1 MILLSSLGF
10 GTIVFEFVMLILLL
24 ALVYKLYQRESSK
37 LGTLDDMM
45 KTGSLTFFK
54 FLGSITTGLE
64 VINLTISAVY
74 NEVMGP
80 FSASTRYLTI
90 GYLEVFF
97 TFMYI
102 RFCYKAVED
111 NEVWLLSKPKLIQG
125 LFKIWVA
132 IKYSPLFFL
141 AFSVTAGISILYL
154 ENTGSL
160 VMESTGKELFPYIWE
175 AVSIKTV
182 KSPDLSFIEAISKE
196 VLSSLPQ
203 LSAFGLIYFTPFI
216 TLTMVILLILLP
228 TKSTIEMLKR
238 EGLYGDD
245 KKKVDSESDK
255 KSEEKKET
263 TGRRSRSRE
272 RSSGTERSRT
282 TSDKDTDK
290 KEEEDDGGD
299 DGKKSEGDGPASDI
313 IHTVSLSRYLKYMN
327 ESFAD
332 HSFQIDIDE
341 YMDRVFAVCGISED
355 GKIAKIRNH
364 YTAEDVESYINS
376 LGKKGVSPADYY
388 KENILPI
395 VKGSTDMM
403 ESSNGIPNGY
413 LGVHSIKEE
422 YAKYKSEMDDLKTA
436 LEVAT
441 RQYNENKSS
450 DNRDEFQKATDA
462 LNAYKP
468 KFDEAVATYNKKLQQ
483 IIVHFKQMS
492 NVVLNLDL

>member
-24 ALVYKLYQRESSK
+24 ALVYKLYQKESSK

-64 VINLTISAVY
+64 VVNLTISAVY

-111 NEVWLLSKPKLIQG
+111 NEEWLLAKPKLIQG
-125 LFKIWVA
+125 LFKFWIA

-216 TLTMVILLILLP
+216 TLTMVVLLILLP

-245 KKKVDSESDK
+245 KKKVSSDSDK
-255 KSEEKKET
+255 KSDEKKET
-263 TGRRSRSRE
+263 TERRSRSRE
-272 RSSGTERSRT
+272 RVR
-282 TSDKDTDK
+282 KDTDK
-290 KEEEDDGGD
+290 KEEKDDGGD
-299 DGKKSEGDGPASDI
+299 KEKKPEGDDPASDI
-313 IHTVSLSRYLKYMN
+313 IHTVSLSRYLNYMN

-332 HSFQIDIDE
+332 HNFQIDIEE
-341 YMDRVFAVCGISED
+341 YMDRVLAVCGISED
-355 GKIAKIRNH
+355 GKTAKIRNQ
-364 YTAEDVESYINS
+364 YTAEEVESYINS
-376 LGKKGVSPADYY
+376 LGKKGISPADYY
-388 KENILPI
+388 KEHILPI
-395 VKGSTDMM
+395 VKGSTEMM
-403 ESSNGIPNGY
+403 ESSGGIPNGY

-422 YAKYKSEMDDLKTA
+422 YNKHKLEMENLKTA
-436 LEVAT
+436 LEVAKK
-441 RQYNENKSS
+441 QYESEKSDAS
-450 DNRDEFQKATDA
+450 REEFQSATDS
-462 LNAYKP
+462 LNSYKA
-468 KFDEAVATYNKKLQQ
+468 KYDEATATYNKRLQQ

-492 NVVLNLDL
+492 NVELNLDL

>member
-24 ALVYKLYQRESSK
+24 ALVYKFYQRESSK

-80 FSASTRYLTI
+80 FSTSTRYLTI

-290 KEEEDDGGD
+290 KEEEDQLNQVATSVDVKGTNVGQDSSTQITTIVSGQTISMKREVSDNANITIDGNSSYTVILEQ
-299 DGKKSEGDGPASDI
+299 DG
-313 IHTVSLSRYLKYMN
+313 VMN
-327 ESFAD
+327 EVKVNGGSA
-332 HSFQIDIDE
+332 STI
-341 YMDRVFAVCGISED
+341 V
-355 GKIAKIRNH
+355 IRQ
-364 YTAEDVESYINS
+364 
-376 LGKKGVSPADYY
+376 
-388 KENILPI
+388 
-395 VKGSTDMM
+395 GS
-403 ESSNGIPNGY
+403 G
-413 LGVHSIKEE
+413 
-422 YAKYKSEMDDLKTA
+422 
-436 LEVAT
+436 
-441 RQYNENKSS
+441 
-450 DNRDEFQKATDA
+450 
-462 LNAYKP
+462 
-468 KFDEAVATYNKKLQQ
+468 
-483 IIVHFKQMS
+483 
-492 NVVLNLDL
+492 